1 MSLPPFQALLD
12 SHGAVVHRFLVAAVG
27 PVDADDCFQATCIAA
42 LRAYPALRDVA
53 DPRAWLLE
61 LAGERAGVDAADE
74 PRLSADVR
82 RHGGPSQKTL
92 DRFAGRAGSAGLI
105 DVAYGQADS
114 PFGPLTVATT
124 DAGLVLLAYPELE
137 LDGLLERLA
146 QAVSPRVLAAP
157 RRVEPIRREL
167 DEYFAG
173 RRREFT
179 TPVDWRLVNGGFFE
193 AILRATAEI
202 GYGETVSYRDVAG
215 RAGNAKAVRA
225 AGNGLGSNPVPI
237 VVPCHRVVASGGG
250 LGGYTGGVER
260 KQHLL
265 ALERGESAAA

>member
-1 MSLPPFQALLD
+1 MNELD
-12 SHGAVVHRFLVAAVG
+12 R
-27 PVDADDCFQATCIAA
+27 Q
-42 LRAYPALRDVA
+42 LRDA
-53 DPRAWLLE
+53 
-61 LAGERAGVDAADE
+61 
-74 PRLSADVR
+74 VR
-82 RHGGPSQKTL
+82 QGRHGGPSQQVL
-92 DRFAGRAGSAGLI
+92 DRLAARAGSAGLI

-124 DAGLVLLAYPELE
+124 DAGLALLAYPELA

-146 QAVSPRVLAAP
+146 ETISPRVLAVP
-157 RRVEPIRREL
+157 RRVDPIRREL
-167 DEYFAG
+167 DEYFEG
-173 RRREFT
+173 RRREFET
-179 TPVDWRLVNGGFFE
+179 AVDWRLVRGDFAT

-202 GYGETVSYRDVAG
+202 GYGKTASYRDVAE

-260 KQHLL
+260 KRHLL
-265 ALERGESAAA
+265 ALERGAA